1 MRTASFKAWPSPLN
15 TDSDDVVGIFAIEIG
30 DVQVHASVVGQGIEK
45 FLEHFRFKGPDAFDS
60 ELHVIH

>member
-1 MRTASFKAWPSPLN
+1 MAQPFEHRF
-15 TDSDDVVGIFAIEIG
+15 DDVVGIFAIEIG

>member
-1 MRTASFKAWPSPLN
+1 MAQPFEHRF
-15 TDSDDVVGIFAIEIG
+15 DDVVGIFAIEIG
-30 DVQVHASVVGQGIEK
+30 DVQVHASMVGQGIEK